1 MNKKKIKQEK
11 KILDEIQK
19 FKKNKIIMKLLSI
32 VLVKKII

>member
-1 MNKKKIKQEK
+1 MKKKKQEK

-19 FKKNKIIMKLLSI
+19 FKKKIIMKLLSI

>member
-1 MNKKKIKQEK
+1 MKKKKQEK

>member
-1 MNKKKIKQEK
+1 MKKKNKKK